1 MASDRRWLQPH
12 RAIMLAIAI
21 AIIAWAAVAM
31 RWDWLPKYG
40 PRLLDGVVTT
50 LWLLVVT
57 GVLGFL
63 LALPI
68 GLAQAAGPWWLSKPA
83 RAFCTVIRGTP
94 LLLQLWLLYYGV
106 GSLFVLWPEIRETW
120 AWPYLR
126 TAWPY
131 GVTALTLSFAGYE
144 GEVMRG
150 ALAGVPKGELEAGRA
165 HGMSRFTIFRRI
177 WLPRALHR
185 ILPTLGGEAV
195 LHLKATPLV
204 ATITVVDV
212 YAVISRVR
220 QDTFLT
226 YEPLLLLAL
235 IYVILA
241 GVLMMIFRW
250 LERRLPST
258 AV

>member
-83 RAFCTVIRGTP
+83 RAFCTVIRA
-94 LLLQLWLLYYGV
+94 
-106 GSLFVLWPEIRETW
+106 R
-120 AWPYLR
+120 
-126 TAWPY
+126 
-131 GVTALTLSFAGYE
+131 
-144 GEVMRG
+144 
-150 ALAGVPKGELEAGRA
+150 
-165 HGMSRFTIFRRI
+165 RFCSSSGFFIMVSARSSCFG
-177 WLPRALHR
+177 PR
-185 ILPTLGGEAV
+185 
-195 LHLKATPLV
+195 
-204 ATITVVDV
+204 
-212 YAVISRVR
+212 
-220 QDTFLT
+220 
-226 YEPLLLLAL
+226 
-235 IYVILA
+235 
-241 GVLMMIFRW
+241 
-250 LERRLPST
+250 
-258 AV
+258 